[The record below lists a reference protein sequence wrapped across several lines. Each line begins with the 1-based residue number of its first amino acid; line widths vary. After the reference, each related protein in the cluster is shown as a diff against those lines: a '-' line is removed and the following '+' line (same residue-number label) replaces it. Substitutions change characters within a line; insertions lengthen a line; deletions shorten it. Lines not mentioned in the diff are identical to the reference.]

1 MMEPLGSC
9 SSEKTANCEL
19 PPPAGS
25 TAIVTWLVLAS
36 PIEQK
41 MSTGISVMVF
51 LKKRSTSPDGKALDC
66 ASAQMPMDSRRS
78 IAGSSAS
85 KLRTTSIFWEESQRG
100 ISASLCVHFSG
111 CSVNR

>member
-1 MMEPLGSC
+1 MMLPLGIC

-36 PIEQK
+36 PIGQK
-41 MSTGISVMVF
+41 MSTGMSLIMC

-66 ASAQMPMDSRRS
+66 ASAQMP
-78 IAGSSAS
+78 ICAAAGRQQAQQHRGRGAATAHRFA
-85 KLRTTSIFWEESQRG
+85 KQHGLRT
-100 ISASLCVHFSG
+100 C
-111 CSVNR
+111 

>member
-1 MMEPLGSC
+1 MIEPLGSC

-36 PIEQK
+36 PIGQK
-41 MSTGISVMVF
+41 MSTGISVMTF

-66 ASAQMPMDSRRS
+66 ASAQMPMLSR
-78 IAGSSAS
+78 SSMACTRA
-85 KLRTTSIFWEESQRG
+85 KTGW
-100 ISASLCVHFSG
+100 
-111 CSVNR
+111 

>member
-36 PIEQK
+36 PMGQK
-41 MSTGISVMVF
+41 MSTGISVMMF

-66 ASAQMPMDSRRS
+66 ASAQMPICAAAGRKPTQQRRS
-78 IAGSSAS
+78 CGAAHRFA
-85 KLRTTSIFWEESQRG
+85 K
-100 ISASLCVHFSG
+100 
-111 CSVNR
+111 